1 MKCEKEKQGFEL
13 CSLKKSLT
21 YVIEMERVHM
31 DGYGV
36 RNLKGVVRHEKASE
50 TGRKFYMRRRR
61 LHLKWSHS
69 LFLSFDLINMVT
81 IDFIFIMAMTIEIF
95 FTMVL

>member
-13 CSLKKSLT
+13 CSLQKSLT

-36 RNLKGVVRHEKASE
+36 SNLKGVVVRRKKASE

-69 LFLSFDLINMVT
+69 LLLTFDLINMVT
-81 IDFIFIMAMTIEIF
+81 IDFIFIMAMRIEVF
-95 FTMVL
+95 FE